1 MGAKLSRLIVCCA
14 FAFVPVSLTSFGP
27 SDGLAHAAPAPSA
40 HTERPMCKAGTY
52 KNVNGKCI
60 KKPGSNPAGATAKC
74 KDGTYSYST
83 HRSGTC
89 SGHKGVSIWY

>member
-1 MGAKLSRLIVCCA
+1 MGAKLRRLIVCCA
-14 FAFVPVSLTSFGP
+14 LALVPVSIVSVGA
-27 SDGLAHAAPAPSA
+27 SDGVVHASPATAS

-52 KNVNGKCI
+52 KNVNGKCV
-60 KKPGSNPAGATAKC
+60 KKPGSAPAGASAKC

-89 SGHKGVSIWY
+89 SGHKGVATWY